1 MNTKNRRSRKPESGM
16 SYLVTGVVLLCATLA
31 LVLFGRLEAPWQAYA
46 ALAGGI
52 ALGIWLFR
60 FGSRHA
66 WVSMLC
72 LFGALGVCVV
82 LFMTADTVGSAGLAW
97 IGAFV
102 AGTNL
107 GTGWRLAAKK
117 PKARA
122 ARPARPARPAKA
134 AEAAWEVDGQE
145 FASVAEARTAA
156 SAALRA
162 LDGNAS
168 AHLYVGHGPARFEV
182 AGSAGTGLVCHRNSN
197 VSKDASWAVLVR
209 TDQAADDSVEV
220 PMGEFK
226 GSMPLRLVHD
236 FASAEAAL
244 SDFFKAPESTP
255 SGPEWLTGNEA
266 RGTRLTTF

>member
-16 SYLVTGVVLLCATLA
+16 SYLVFGGVLLCATLA

-46 ALAGGI
+46 ALVAGA

-72 LFGALGVCVV
+72 LFGALAVCVV

-107 GTGWRLAAKK
+107 GAGWRRAAKK

-122 ARPARPARPAKA
+122 ARPAKT

-145 FASVAEARTAA
+145 FVSVAKARTAA

-168 AHLYVGHGPARFEV
+168 AHLYVGHGSARFEA
-182 AGSAGTGLVCHRNSN
+182 AGSAGTGLVCHRNAD

-209 TDQAADDSVEV
+209 TDQAAEDSVEV
-220 PMGEFK
+220 PMGEVK
-226 GSMPLRLVHD
+226 GSMPVRLVHGLP
-236 FASAEAAL
+236 AAEAAL
-244 SDFFKAPESTP
+244 SDFFKTPESSP

-266 RGTRLTTF
+266 MGTRLSTF